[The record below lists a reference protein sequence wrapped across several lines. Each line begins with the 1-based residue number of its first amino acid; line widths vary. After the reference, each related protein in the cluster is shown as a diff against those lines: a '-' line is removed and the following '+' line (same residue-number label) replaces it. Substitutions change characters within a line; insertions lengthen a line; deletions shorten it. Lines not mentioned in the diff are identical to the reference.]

1 MKKWLSMLLFT
12 GIGFGVGFF
21 AGERFGKKH
30 GNEPECGETP
40 RPIDAADHV
49 RRISV
54 DDVKDHSDKI
64 LKENGY
70 IPTEED
76 QQAADEY
83 FRQFEHP
90 EEDGGE
96 DYIQTGKAVTSK
108 HTDEQYITLSDVDG
122 WENEYEFSKVELY
135 FYEEDEVV
143 CDEDEKR
150 IDDPEDLI
158 GHEALHSFGENPVNP
173 YDEVYV
179 RNTFTETLYKITRIH
194 NAYGRVVLGLDDDAP
209 MDDPFLNDG
218 EEI

>member
-30 GNEPECGETP
+30 GNESEHEETP
-40 RPIDAADHV
+40 RPIDTSDHV
-49 RRISV
+49 RRVSADSI
-54 DDVKDHSDKI
+54 KEHSDKI

-96 DYIQTGKAVTSK
+96 DDIRVVKEATPK
-108 HTDEQYITLSDVDG
+108 HTDEQYIMLSDVDV

-158 GHEALHSFGENPVNP
+158 GHEALHTFGDNPVNP

-179 RNTFTETLYKITRIH
+179 RNAFTETLYKITRIH
-194 NAYGRVVLGLDDDAP
+194 NAYGRVVLGLEDDSA
-209 MDDPFLNDG
+209 MDDPFLNNG